1 MDTKICKSYAPVYVR
16 KRNLDPYNEKMRNN
30 PDLYNNK
37 KIQVSLYM
45 KKRYQED
52 PEYREKQKLRQKEYY
67 QRKKEK

>member
-1 MDTKICKSYAPVYVR
+1 MGAVYVR
-16 KRNLDPYNEKMRNN
+16 KRNLDHHNEKMRNN

-52 PEYREKQKLRQKEYY
+52 PEYREKQKMRQKEYY
-67 QRKKEK
+67 LRKKEKLKKLEEK